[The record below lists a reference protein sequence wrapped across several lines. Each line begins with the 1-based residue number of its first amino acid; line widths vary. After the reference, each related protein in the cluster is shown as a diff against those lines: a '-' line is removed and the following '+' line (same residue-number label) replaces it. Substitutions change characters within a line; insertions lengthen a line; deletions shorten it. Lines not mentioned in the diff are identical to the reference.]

1 MVLPLVYRFD
11 KSAALIAHRSNLEG
25 LARSAHFLS
34 YALNNLLSVGQGNVR
49 LLRSVLKE
57 PKLQAIANDALGS
70 YGGVELLS
78 HNMAAVS
85 YSKPFREEV
94 VDVGELLKTHVEMFK
109 VQHDGG
115 DWIGLNVADSVPAIL
130 TDRNFLAIALDVLVS
145 SGQELL
151 SPDGSMDIACGA
163 YAAPS
168 GGGADALSRNAVS
181 ITVRYTGLKENV
193 ANPDRFFSTSFK
205 KGLAQQPNVGLWF
218 VKEFVLASAGEV
230 RFEPTGSG
238 NRAKLTVTM
247 LFRRAARAA
256 RARIA

>member
-94 VDVGELLKTHVEMFK
+94 VDVG
-109 VQHDGG
+109 
-115 DWIGLNVADSVPAIL
+115 
-130 TDRNFLAIALDVLVS
+130 
-145 SGQELL
+145 
-151 SPDGSMDIACGA
+151 
-163 YAAPS
+163 
-168 GGGADALSRNAVS
+168 
-181 ITVRYTGLKENV
+181 
-193 ANPDRFFSTSFK
+193 
-205 KGLAQQPNVGLWF
+205 
-218 VKEFVLASAGEV
+218 
-230 RFEPTGSG
+230 
-238 NRAKLTVTM
+238 
-247 LFRRAARAA
+247 
-256 RARIA
+256 